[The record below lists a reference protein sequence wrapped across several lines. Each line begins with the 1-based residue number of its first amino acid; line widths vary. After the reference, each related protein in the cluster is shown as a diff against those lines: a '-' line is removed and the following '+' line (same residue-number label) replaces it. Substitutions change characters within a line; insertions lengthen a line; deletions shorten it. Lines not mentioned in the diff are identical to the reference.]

1 MTDKILDKKPFVEQV
16 KIRWKSELNKFWKK
30 VLSLSLI
37 IGSSAAGILLADS
50 TFGLQSIGV
59 NPFIFTISGYILT
72 FCGAAGL
79 MAKLTKA

>member
-1 MTDKILDKKPFVEQV
+1 MSETIKEISS
-16 KIRWKSELNKFWKK
+16 RWNAKLNKFWKRI
-30 VLSLSLI
+30 LNLSLI

-50 TFGLQSIGV
+50 TFGLQAVGV

-79 MAKLTKA
+79 MAKLTRA